1 MCLPLATV
9 LPELMNI
16 INSTYNPE
24 VMLESDVNFPLIYL
38 LMFIYATLALLMN
51 VYRIVVSGNNSVARL
66 GIVIPNVRVG
76 RFLLLS
82 IPLVMGQIISLFI
95 PFLFPI
101 VYLLLIPI
109 SLNLISIANDVP
121 YKSIQVSFRARL
133 NIFIINFIYIA
144 RKYRIP
150 KIH

>member
-1 MCLPLATV
+1 MCLPLGTV
-9 LPELMNI
+9 LPELMSI

-51 VYRIVVSGNNSVARL
+51 LYRIVVSGNNSISRL
-66 GIVIPNVRVG
+66 GVVIPNLRLG

-95 PFLFPI
+95 PFL
-101 VYLLLIPI
+101 I
-109 SLNLISIANDVP
+109 S
-121 YKSIQVSFRARL
+121 
-133 NIFIINFIYIA
+133 
-144 RKYRIP
+144 YRILVINTRFT
-150 KIH
+150 KFDIYCE